1 MKKFLN
7 LILLIITSVL
17 LCNCTKDE
25 VAATGII
32 TGIVTN
38 TNNVNIS
45 GASVTLNPLGI
56 TKATGSDGVYNF
68 ESVEPGTYTL
78 IVNAEGYQ
86 SDKKTVTVYAGQTAN
101 ADFTLGSSSGQA
113 SVSPLTL
120 SFGPSVNQLAFEIK
134 NNGNQPLQYS
144 ISNYPNYL
152 TVSPSSAQIA
162 AKGKQSVS
170 VKVNRDLLGGES
182 STQLTVNIGN
192 DSYTVS
198 ININSVDLTS
208 KISVSPTTLNFGE
221 AYSELQFTVRN
232 IGTSGDLMWN
242 IPTPTNK
249 CLRVYPSTGITS
261 IGGSTQVTVTLDRS
275 MMDADITSA
284 FINVATDGG
293 SIPVTVTA
301 TKATSGSGS
310 EGGNTGNIAVKS
322 GLMAYYTFDD
332 GTANDITENELDAT
346 LINDPSFTTE
356 TASGR
361 GKAVFFNS
369 QKDQYMNIPYN
380 PFKDITN
387 YTITMWVKDF
397 GYGSF
402 VKIEEEKED
411 NPIFEFYYDE
421 EEFFKFRLSSWWG
434 NGAKGTFTYDA
445 KSLID
450 GNWHM
455 LTFTRADGLC
465 ELYVDG
471 TLVANKNI
479 TDQVAPNVPNILIQN
494 HMYFD
499 NLRLYNRKL
508 KSNEI
513 SEIYNSEK

>member
-1 MKKFLN
+1 MKKSKILLFLSF
-7 LILLIITSVL
+7 ILLILGS
-17 LCNCTKDE
+17 CTKDE
-25 VAATGII
+25 EVMTGII

-113 SVSPLTL
+113 SVFPLTL

-152 TVSPSSAQIA
+152 TVSPSSAQIE

-221 AYSELQFTVRN
+221 VYNELQFTVRN

-249 CLRVYPSTGITS
+249 CLRVYPSTGVTQ
-261 IGGSTQVTVTLDRS
+261 IGGSTQVTVTLDRN

-301 TKATSGSGS
+301 TKAGSDSGSG
-310 EGGNTGNIAVKS
+310 GGNTGDIAVKS

-346 LINDPSFTTE
+346 LINAPSFTTE
-356 TASGR
+356 TASGK

-369 QKDQYMNIPYN
+369 QKEQSMSIPYN
-380 PFKDITN
+380 PFSELLS
-387 YTITMWVKDF
+387 YTFSMWVKDF

-402 VKIEEEKED
+402 LKAKNRFD
-411 NPIFEFYYDE
+411 FYYEQDG
-421 EEFFKFRLSSWWG
+421 KFYIERDIS
-434 NGAKGTFTYDA
+434 NFTTKYPFTYGA
-445 KSLID
+445 SSLID
-450 GNWHM
+450 GKWHM
-455 LTFTRADGLC
+455 ITVVSN
-465 ELYVDG
+465 EEYQQLYVDG
-471 TLVANKNI
+471 KLVSTEN
-479 TDQVAPNVPNILIQN
+479 TDVRNNTGLSVSLVINN
-494 HMYFD
+494 HMKFD
-499 NLRLYNRKL
+499 NLRLYNRVI
-508 KSNEI
+508 NADEI
-513 SEIYNSEK
+513 KEIYNSERIN

>member
-134 NNGNQPLQYS
+134 NNGNQQLQYS

-301 TKATSGSGS
+301 TKAGSSSGSG
-310 EGGNTGNIAVKS
+310 GGNTGDIAVKS

-380 PFKDITN
+380 PFKNITN

-397 GYGSF
+397 GYGYFIKNGGDENSQPRF
-402 VKIEEEKED
+402 A
-411 NPIFEFYYDE
+411 FYYDE
-421 EEFFKFRLSSWWG
+421 DGFFKFRLNPYSSG
-434 NGAKGTFTYDA
+434 MGTFTYDA

-450 GNWHM
+450 GEWHM
-455 LTFTRADGLC
+455 LAISRSEGLC

-471 TLVANKNI
+471 ALVANKQLTYNDFPI
-479 TDQVAPNVPNILIQN
+479 DPSIIIQN
-494 HMYFD
+494 HMRFD

-513 SEIYNSEK
+513 TEIYNSEK